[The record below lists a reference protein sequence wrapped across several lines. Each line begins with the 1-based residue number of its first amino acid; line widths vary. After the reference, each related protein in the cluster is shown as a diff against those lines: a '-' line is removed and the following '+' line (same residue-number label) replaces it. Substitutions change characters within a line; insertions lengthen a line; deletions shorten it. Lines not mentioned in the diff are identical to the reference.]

1 MDIQAILDN
10 LEQYTEAQQEA
21 IRLAVD
27 SHEGEMLETI
37 LKAIIGE

>member
-1 MDIQAILDN
+1 MDVQAILDN

-37 LKAIIGE
+37 LKAIIGG